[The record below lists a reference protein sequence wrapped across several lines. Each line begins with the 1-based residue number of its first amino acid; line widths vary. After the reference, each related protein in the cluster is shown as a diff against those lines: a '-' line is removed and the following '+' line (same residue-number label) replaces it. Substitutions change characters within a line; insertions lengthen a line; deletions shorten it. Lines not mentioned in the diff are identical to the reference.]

1 MTVPSEVDVV
11 VTPSDAD
18 HTSYVDWPAI
28 IAGIV
33 VAAGISIVLLAF
45 GSAIGLS
52 MTDFR
57 AGDDVNPIWIAIA
70 AAIWLLWVQIS
81 SFMAGGYLTGRLRKR
96 HQDATEHEVDV
107 RDGAHGLI
115 VWGGAL
121 VIGGLIAAGG
131 LGAVATAVGS
141 AASTLTTAASNVA
154 GEAADS
160 AADPTAYFVD
170 MLFRPGPAG
179 AAAATTTTETTTT
192 TTETPAATTEAP
204 ATTTEAP
211 AATTEAPAATTETP
225 AATTT
230 EAPAATTEAPAATT
244 PAPATPAEAPAAPG
258 NADAA
263 DEAAPT
269 VGTTTQTDT
278 TEVRAEAGRIFVA
291 SAVAGELPADDRT
304 YLAQVVAA
312 NTGLSDEEAQ
322 ARVDQVVTAIDN
334 AKAQAAEAAETAR
347 KTGVLAAFL
356 TAASLLVSAVG
367 AFWAAQKGGQHR
379 DEGTV
384 FANVFRRF

>member
-1 MTVPSEVDVV
+1 MTAPSDVDVV
-11 VTPSDAD
+11 VAPTND
-18 HTSYVDWPAI
+18 TGSYVDWPAI

-33 VAAGISIVLLAF
+33 VASGISLVLLAF

-57 AGDDVNPIWIAIA
+57 AGDDVSPIWIAIA
-70 AAIWLLWVQIS
+70 AATWLLWVQIS

-96 HQDATEHEVDV
+96 HMDATEEEADV

-131 LGAVATAVGS
+131 IGAAASAVGS
-141 AASTLTTAASNVA
+141 AAATLTTAASNVA
-154 GEAADS
+154 GEAAES
-160 AADPTAYFVD
+160 LDPNAYFVD
-170 MLFRPGPAG
+170 MLFRPAPAG
-179 AAAATTTTETTTT
+179 AEDTAATTETTTT
-192 TTETPAATTEAP
+192 
-204 ATTTEAP
+204 
-211 AATTEAPAATTETP
+211 
-225 AATTT
+225 ATTT

-244 PAPATPAEAPAAPG
+244 PAPTTTAQATAAPGASEAPAIAEAPTIASSET
-258 NADAA
+258 DATA
-263 DEAAPT
+263 
-269 VGTTTQTDT
+269 
-278 TEVRAEAGRIFVA
+278 VRAEAGRIFVA
-291 SAVAGELPADDRT
+291 SAVSGELPADDRT
-304 YLAQVVAA
+304 YLAQVVAQ

-379 DEGTV
+379 DEGTI